1 MNSQPYSF
9 AQFAT
14 RVFGCAMDFAHPEV
28 TAKNGI
34 AALRALW
41 KSAGL
46 PLSFAE
52 LGAKKE
58 DIPTL
63 LNNLGDNDHTEG
75 HFVVL
80 KRPDVEAIFNIA
92 ANYKD

>member
-1 MNSQPYSF
+1 M
-9 AQFAT
+9 
-14 RVFGCAMDFAHPEV
+14 
-28 TAKNGI
+28 
-34 AALRALW
+34 
-41 KSAGL
+41 
-46 PLSFAE
+46 SFAE